1 MARKT
6 DFLRN
11 EILNE
16 VRYRN
21 GNQPL
26 FYSMTVEWN
35 NAQICQLFLSRL
47 SSKTPS
53 FLYVLKIKADCEVLI

>member
-35 NAQICQLFLSRL
+35 NAQICQLFCR
-47 SSKTPS
+47 
-53 FLYVLKIKADCEVLI
+53 DCPQKPHHFYTF